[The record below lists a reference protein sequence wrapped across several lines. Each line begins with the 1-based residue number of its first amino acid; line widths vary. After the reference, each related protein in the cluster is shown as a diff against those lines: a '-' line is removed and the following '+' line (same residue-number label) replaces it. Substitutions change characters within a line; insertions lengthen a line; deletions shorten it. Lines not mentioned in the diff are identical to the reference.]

1 MVDDVIDSE
10 SGNPSEQGLATGILN
25 FARLLRRAGLPVG
38 TGAVL
43 DAQRAAALVGVGRR
57 DDFYTCLFAQFVHR
71 AEQRSLFDQ
80 AFRLY
85 WHAPQELDSLHA
97 MAGQQAVPQSADN
110 LDQLSRRLA
119 DALGLQAGAGG
130 SLEKSLELEI
140 GPSVS
145 AAEQLATR
153 DFEAMSAGELRMAET
168 MVKRLSLSLPY
179 VNSRRFAGASA
190 RGRLDV
196 RASLRAS
203 LRRPQSI
210 PLRYHQPRPRPA
222 SLVVLCDISG
232 SMAGYSRMFLHFMH
246 AVLNARHHSHAF
258 VFGTRL
264 TNISRQLRHR
274 DVDQALA
281 RAARQV
287 DDWSGGTRIS
297 ACLRQFNRHWSRRV
311 LPQGAVVL
319 LITDGLEQEVG
330 EGLAREM
337 ERLRKSSKRLIWLN
351 PLLRWDEFKPLASG
365 IRTMLPF
372 VDEFRPAH
380 NIRSLVEL
388 AGLLSGPAQRPG

>member
-179 VNSRRFAGASA
+179 VNSRRFAGA
-190 RGRLDV
+190 
-196 RASLRAS
+196 
-203 LRRPQSI
+203 
-210 PLRYHQPRPRPA
+210 
-222 SLVVLCDISG
+222 CSG
-232 SMAGYSRMFLHFMH
+232 SPGC
-246 AVLNARHHSHAF
+246 
-258 VFGTRL
+258 
-264 TNISRQLRHR
+264 SRQF
-274 DVDQALA
+274 
-281 RAARQV
+281 ARQ
-287 DDWSGGTRIS
+287 
-297 ACLRQFNRHWSRRV
+297 
-311 LPQGAVVL
+311 
-319 LITDGLEQEVG
+319 
-330 EGLAREM
+330 LAPSPIYPVT
-337 ERLRKSSKRLIWLN
+337 LS
-351 PLLRWDEFKPLASG
+351 PAPAASG
-365 IRTMLPF
+365 I
-372 VDEFRPAH
+372 VGGA
-380 NIRSLVEL
+380 V
-388 AGLLSGPAQRPG
+388 